1 MTNKQAFIIA
11 ASIALTGIVAAT
23 AQQTA
28 PDSRPGCQFIAAG
41 ITLTNLQE
49 SRLLCDI
56 NGRLKVTTTP

>member
-1 MTNKQAFIIA
+1 MSNLQVFMIA
-11 ASIALTGIVAAT
+11 ASIVVSGIVIST

-49 SRLLCDI
+49 TRLLCDI